1 MNLLHQIQKARA
13 GEVYGA
19 RTTSKSMNMAM
30 GGIHPGMYIVVAS
43 EQKVGKSTF
52 VNEFFVNGLIEA
64 NPDLDIEFNIVS
76 TEMPRQDIEA
86 KMITRKLYLDHRI
99 ILSSNY
105 IMGKKLNPDG
115 SRVRVSDDHYK
126 LIEKVYK
133 EHVVPISG
141 TYDDDGRLIHKGKI
155 NWLSRDNP
163 TGLRN
168 HFIQHAKDNGELITE
183 TYNVVEDHVPKVM
196 QRTVGYKPHNPSK
209 LVINIVDHMRQLPR
223 ERGFSMKENVD
234 KMSEYLVESSRLFK
248 HVNIGVVHLNRW
260 VTVDMLRYYGDRIK
274 PTSDNIKDTG
284 NLSEDCSVMITML
297 DPSDAMYK
305 LETHMGYNFK
315 EFNNAGKAKY
325 RSAHIV
331 ENRYGDLTDMRLG
344 FVGGAHFFEI

>member
-1 MNLLHQIQKARA
+1 MSLLYHIQKARS

-52 VNEFFVNGLIEA
+52 VNEFFVNSLIEA
-64 NPDLDIEFNIVS
+64 NPDLDIEYNIVS

-86 KMITRKLYLDHRI
+86 KMITRKIFIDHRI

-126 LIEKVYK
+126 LIERIYN
-133 EHVVPISG
+133 EHVLPISG
-141 TYDDDGRLIHKGKI
+141 EYDKDGRLVHKGKI
-155 NWLSRDNP
+155 NWLPRDNP

-168 HFIQHAKDNGELITE
+168 YFIQHARLNGEIITE
-183 TYNVVEDHVPKVM
+183 KIQVVEDHVPKVVERM
-196 QRTVGYKPHNPSK
+196 IGYKPHNPNK
-209 LVINIVDHMRQLPR
+209 LVINILDHVRQIHK
-223 ERGFSMKENVD
+223 ERGYSMKENVD
-234 KMSEYLVESSRLFK
+234 KMSEYLVESSRLFQ
-248 HVNIGVVHLNRW
+248 HINIAVVHLNRW
-260 VTVDMLRYYGDRIK
+260 VNVDMLRYYGDKIK
-274 PTSDNIKDTG
+274 PTSDNVKDTG
-284 NLSEDCSVMITML
+284 NLSEDLSVMITLL
-297 DPSDAMYK
+297 DPADPMYK

-331 ENRYGDLTDMRLG
+331 ENRYGDLADMRLG
-344 FVGGAHFFEI
+344 FVGGAHFFEL